1 LDPDFDDEE
10 LSPGDNVTV
19 VAKRARRARERQ
31 MMTYETSFRNLKR
44 RRLISHNFKVDE
56 KIELLCQDSGIR
68 GCWFRCTI
76 LEVSQRQLKVQ
87 YNDLK
92 DEDGCGNLEEWVPAF
107 RMAMPD
113 KLGMRCPGRQTIRPY
128 LPYDQIDLSLEVG
141 APVDV
146 WWSDGWWEGVVTGI
160 ADSGDESLQVY
171 VPSEDLLLNV
181 IRKNLRVS
189 RDWMGDQWVDIEVNR
204 DIRLAI
210 SAAVSQDTKVAA
222 TLTIVKEP
230 MSDDFPKLCHE
241 VPISTEVDVVEEE
254 KIEPGDDFIHCDDV
268 SRDNNN
274 HVKDEKQPGNEERD
288 SSNHGNDSPAKDN
301 AENAHNKDDNVEDH
315 NQDDDDNGGG
325 AGGGDDNGHKLEEFE
340 AGGQKCEAELL
351 DDVAECQESA
361 RQGSII

>member
-1 LDPDFDDEE
+1 MQFL
-10 LSPGDNVTV
+10 LV
-19 VAKRARRARERQ
+19 
-31 MMTYETSFRNLKR
+31 
-44 RRLISHNFKVDE
+44 IS
-56 KIELLCQDSGIR
+56 G
-68 GCWFRCTI
+68 
-76 LEVSQRQLKVQ
+76 
-87 YNDLK
+87 
-92 DEDGCGNLEEWVPAF
+92 
-107 RMAMPD
+107 
-113 KLGMRCPGRQTIRPY
+113 
-128 LPYDQIDLSLEVG
+128 
-141 APVDV
+141 
-146 WWSDGWWEGVVTGI
+146 
-160 ADSGDESLQVY
+160 
-171 VPSEDLLLNV
+171 EDLLLNV

-254 KIEPGDDFIHCDDV
+254 KIEPGDDFIPCDDV

-274 HVKDEKQPGNEERD
+274 HVKDEKQPVNEERD